1 MFDAN
6 SRWWRSWGG
15 GSGRSDSKAHYAKL
29 SLSSLLGYHSFS
41 QLAFIAGVPKAGLYS
56 CFHVLSPPLPP
67 VIWFLLPLPTSSIP
81 SKLLSQRS
89 QMVSNLP
96 SFLNHPPL
104 YLCAACD
111 CVDFPSLPSLPP
123 TSTHTGL
130 LRVSFCHSDDFFF
143 MMVNFM
149 CQFD

>member
-1 MFDAN
+1 MEELGV
-6 SRWWRSWGG
+6 SLVGLTP
-15 GSGRSDSKAHYAKL
+15 KPVMLL

-41 QLAFIAGVPKAGLYS
+41 QLAFIAGAPPSWPLLLLP
-56 CFHVLSPPLPP
+56 CPLPPLPP

-89 QMVSNLP
+89 QMASNLP
-96 SFLNHPPL
+96 SFLSHPPL

-130 LRVSFCHSDDFFF
+130 LWVSFCHSEDFFF

-149 CQFD
+149 CQFDQGMPR